1 MPRLGTHPARERCR
15 FWPTDKLILAR
26 QRWRVPSA
34 SPPPKWVLQRRR
46 EVGEHIRAARIRAGL
61 TQERVALAAEIDRSS
76 VVRIEQGQQ
85 SPTLDTLIRL
95 ARVIGVPL
103 SEFVK

>member
-1 MPRLGTHPARERCR
+1 
-15 FWPTDKLILAR
+15 
-26 QRWRVPSA
+26 VPSA
-34 SPPPKWVLQRRR
+34 SPPPDWVLQERRQ
-46 EVGEHIRAARIRAGL
+46 VGERIRAARINANL
-61 TQERVALAAEIDRSS
+61 TQERVALAAEIDRPS

-103 SEFVK
+103 SELVT